1 MSRRSLLV
9 MRHLYLIR
17 PETKPKMRRRCPT
30 KRPDQPRLRAGCG
43 GKSANAGDVT
53 AGFWD
58 REGDC
63 SNRRNPARRRAH
75 LLLVPSGRLP
85 GASQGACSS
94 RKAQV
99 LPGRAFQPTRIRALL
114 ACEAVGLSAYEVSPS
129 TGPRPAVAGSRGRE
143 AERQRLRRR
152 QRGSGVGRCLAS
164 RERDGARRA
173 PCPATQSA
181 AWRSLLGRPS
191 SRSPSS
197 TNQPDRVAA
206 EVLGMRRPG
215 LRHVGPRLN
224 RRSGTRTRP
233 APVAG
238 GRSLAS
244 WGDRA

>member
-1 MSRRSLLV
+1 VFS
-9 MRHLYLIR
+9 
-17 PETKPKMRRRCPT
+17 TGPK
-30 KRPDQPRLRAGCG
+30 RLRRLFHA
-43 GKSANAGDVT
+43 
-53 AGFWD
+53 
-58 REGDC
+58 RE
-63 SNRRNPARRRAH
+63 
-75 LLLVPSGRLP
+75 RLP
-85 GASQGACSS
+85 TSTACASTGPRDSSVS

-99 LPGRAFQPTRIRALL
+99 LPGRAFLPSRIRTLL

-129 TGPRPAVAGSRGRE
+129 TGPRPAVAGSSRRPQCRIRWSGRVCTRGKTLLDANTGASPRRAIAGSRGRE

-173 PCPATQSA
+173 PCSATQSA

-191 SRSPSS
+191 SRSPRS

-206 EVLGMRRPG
+206 EVLAMRRPG

-224 RRSGTRTRP
+224 GRSGTTTRP

-238 GRSLAS
+238 GRSVAS
-244 WGDRA
+244 WGELA

>member
-1 MSRRSLLV
+1 MWRGSPPVARSRRSS
-9 MRHLYLIR
+9 
-17 PETKPKMRRRCPT
+17 TT
-30 KRPDQPRLRAGCG
+30 LRARPKLWTGRR
-43 GKSANAGDVT
+43 
-53 AGFWD
+53 D
-58 REGDC
+58 RSVG
-63 SNRRNPARRRAH
+63 RRGEASPFVEEQQSRPT
-75 LLLVPSGRLP
+75 LLLVVLSGRVP

-99 LPGRAFQPTRIRALL
+99 LPGRAFLPTRIRTLL

-173 PCPATQSA
+173 PRSATQSA

-191 SRSPSS
+191 SRSPRS

-224 RRSGTRTRP
+224 GRCGTRTRP

-238 GRSLAS
+238 SRSVAS
-244 WGDRA
+244 WGGLA